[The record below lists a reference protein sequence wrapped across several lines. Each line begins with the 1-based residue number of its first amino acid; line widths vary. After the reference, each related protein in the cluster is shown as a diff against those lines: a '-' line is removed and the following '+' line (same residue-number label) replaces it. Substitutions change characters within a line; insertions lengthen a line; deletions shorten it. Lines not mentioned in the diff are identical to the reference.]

1 MSFQIYFYPFLFYFT
16 SPKPFNHDF
25 TIILIA
31 YPKIDTGEIQRTVV
45 LAITNKELLEINCD
59 ILIPANAQSVITN
72 GNANKIKA
80 KLIIEEANGPITA
93 GAEKILEDKGV
104 TIIPDVLVN
113 CGSAIVCSFEHTQ
126 GLTDTYWDNYC

>member
-1 MSFQIYFYPFLFYFT
+1 
-16 SPKPFNHDF
+16 
-25 TIILIA
+25 
-31 YPKIDTGEIQRTVV
+31 
-45 LAITNKELLEINCD
+45 LLEINCD
-59 ILIPANAQSVITN
+59 ILIPANTQSVITN